1 MEAFEESSCNGLVHD
16 ALKKT
21 PGLPSSTVTMWKI
34 MEYLPFRRMDLQPD
48 GTWKAIRWPLP
59 MGETRD
65 IPHNAQIHHSVI
77 KRMQA
82 NPDYRP
88 GNLIIG
94 GGGRGVRKAPS
105 KYGMG
110 DWDKCQN
117 PNDPVTE
124 TYRRASMPAVEE

>member
-1 MEAFEESSCNGLVHD
+1 
-16 ALKKT
+16 
-21 PGLPSSTVTMWKI
+21 

-48 GTWKAIRWPLP
+48 GSWKAIRWPLP

-65 IPHNAQIHHSVI
+65 IPSNAQIHRSVI
-77 KRMQA
+77 RRMQT

-110 DWDKCQN
+110 DWDKCKN
-117 PNDPVTE
+117 HDDPVTE
-124 TYRRASMPAVEE
+124 TYQRTNMPDFGR